1 MKKEHLSFKSDFD
14 GLDIDTLIYIPDEV
28 KGIFQIAHGMS
39 ENKERYEY
47 VLTKMAEAG
56 YVACI
61 NDHRGHGKSV
71 KDEADFGYFYDGSGK
86 AVVDDVHQITMYLK
100 DRFKNV
106 PVTLLGH
113 SMGSLVVRAYAS
125 RYDKDINNL
134 IVCGSPSYNS
144 ASSFALFLLKCL
156 KLIHGTDRAH
166 SKLMNKLSTG
176 NNDSKF
182 PGTEVGRWLSVNEQ
196 NVKDYNANP
205 LCGFSFTIN
214 GYQSLM
220 HLMLAAYGKE
230 GWTLNNPDLKVLF
243 ISGGD
248 DPCMGDKESFYKAV
262 DDMKNRG
269 YKNVSSKLYEGYRHE
284 ILNEEIRDDVINDI
298 KNFIK

>member
-1 MKKEHLSFKSDFD
+1 MKKENIVITSDFD
-14 GLDIDTLIYIPDEV
+14 GLKLDTLIYIPDEV

-47 VLTKMAEAG
+47 FLNALCKAG

-71 KDEADFGYFYDGSGK
+71 KDESDYGYFYDGTGK
-86 AVVDDVHQITMYLK
+86 AVVDDIHQITLYLK
-100 DRFKNV
+100 KRFPNV
-106 PVTLLGH
+106 PVTLFGH
-113 SMGSLVVRAYAS
+113 SMGSLVVRAYTS
-125 RYDKDINNL
+125 KYDKDIDNL

-144 ASSFALFLLKCL
+144 ASGFALKLLSFL
-156 KLIHGTDRAH
+156 KLIHGSDRAH
-166 SKLMNKLSTG
+166 SKLMDKLSTG

-220 HLMLAAYGKE
+220 HLMRQSYGKE
-230 GWTLNNPDLKVLF
+230 GWNLNNPDLKILF

-248 DPCMGDKESFYKAV
+248 DPCMGDKESWLKAIE
-262 DDMKNRG
+262 DIKAKG
-269 YKNVSSKLYEGYRHE
+269 YQNVESKLYEGYRHE
-284 ILNEEIRDDVINDI
+284 ILNEEIRDDVISDI
-298 KNFIK
+298 LDYIK